1 MGYMLI
7 NEMHLKTLIVFYKN
21 VCKYVYGGLLKSM
34 DLNDDGQLFR
44 IWVQGKENTHSVR
57 L

>member
-1 MGYMLI
+1 
-7 NEMHLKTLIVFYKN
+7 MHLKTLIVFYKN